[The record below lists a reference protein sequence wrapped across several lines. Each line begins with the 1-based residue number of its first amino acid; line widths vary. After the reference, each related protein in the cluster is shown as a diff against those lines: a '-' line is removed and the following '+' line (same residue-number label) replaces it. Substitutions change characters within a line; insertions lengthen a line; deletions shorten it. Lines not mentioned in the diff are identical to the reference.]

1 MSVTAERVRTTTTTA
16 VAKPTKATWPLV
28 VFRMPPEDV
37 DDLKRR
43 AANRRL
49 SVSDV
54 IRCSLV
60 DSGVLRVREEA

>member
-1 MSVTAERVRTTTTTA
+1 MSGTAERVRTATTTA
-16 VAKPTKATWPLV
+16 VAKPTKAWWQLV

-37 DDLKRR
+37 DDLKKN
-43 AANRRL
+43 AHNRRL

-60 DSGVLRVREEA
+60 DSGVLRMREA

>member
-1 MSVTAERVRTTTTTA
+1 MSETTRDTQANASTTA
-16 VAKPTKATWPLV
+16 ARPPKATWPLV